1 MASKA
6 ADVFAFGMLVAEVMT
21 GKLPF
26 DEMSDSGAAHQISKG
41 ERPELPQYTK
51 DNGLTPQ
58 LREFVQKCWD
68 QDPAERPTIDEVVAT
83 WKALVGEDCVQRTPN
98 DGDHDGVVSGTG
110 DLLDEPRQS
119 APPSK
124 HLSSIL
130 DVGSL

>member
-1 MASKA
+1 M
-6 ADVFAFGMLVAEVMT
+6 VVAEVMT

-26 DEMSDSGAAHQISKG
+26 EEMSDSGAAHQISKG

-58 LREFVQKCWD
+58 LRELVQKCWD
-68 QDPAERPTIDEVVAT
+68 QDPVERPTIDEVVAN
-83 WKALVGEDCVQRTPN
+83 WKALCGEECVQRTPN
-98 DGDHDGVVSGTG
+98 DEGRDGVVSGTG
-110 DLLDEPRQS
+110 DILDEPRPTSPPAGQS

-130 DVGSL
+130 DVTSL